1 MSARRRSKPGGM
13 LAGDAPLSSSLCKP
27 PHQATNCMLGHQTD
41 LYRVL
46 HPLQRAQNILS
57 ARPSAANMAK
67 AAATRTP
74 LTSMFCIM
82 ACSVAMKRPGRTKS
96 GCPLCAGLWGFWR
109 GAAPSQSSQ
118 NALRHSAEE
127 RAVGLMKAS
136 VHPWSRQPHTSPSNC
151 SSAGATSIAAASLG
165 CTQAEG
171 TGAQLPLRSDHKPTT
186 LERGTVLA
194 GCTSHSACVTPAPTC

>member
-1 MSARRRSKPGGM
+1 MRR
-13 LAGDAPLSSSLCKP
+13 CP
-27 PHQATNCMLGHQTD
+27 PHSANRNTRQQSACQATKLICTG
-41 LYRVL
+41 VL
-46 HPLQRAQNILS
+46 HPLQRAENILKS
-57 ARPSAANMAK
+57 ARPSAASMAK

-118 NALRHSAEE
+118 NALRHSPEE
-127 RAVGLMKAS
+127 RAVGLMTAS
-136 VHPWSRQPHTSPSNC
+136 VHQWSRQPHTSPSNC
-151 SSAGATSIAAASLG
+151 LSVGATSIAAASLG

-171 TGAQLPLRSDHKPTT
+171 AGA
-186 LERGTVLA
+186 
-194 GCTSHSACVTPAPTC
+194 APSQHEPIAP